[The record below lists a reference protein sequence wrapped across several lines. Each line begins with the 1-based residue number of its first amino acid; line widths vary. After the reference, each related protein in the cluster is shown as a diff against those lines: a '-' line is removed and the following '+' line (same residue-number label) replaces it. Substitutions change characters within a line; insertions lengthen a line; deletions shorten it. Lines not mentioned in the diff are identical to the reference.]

1 MIVPITFYIGMLW
14 FLVERFVSNSQ
25 GNAIQNIGQQ
35 TNYMVS
41 AILNGIFGIVVETTI
56 FLFVL
61 IRGGIDDLIIYS
73 LTGIYISYLREANF

>member
-1 MIVPITFYIGMLW
+1 MIVPITFYIGAFW
-14 FLVERFVSNSQ
+14 VRTCANSA

-41 AILNGIFGIVVETTI
+41 AILNGIFGIVVETVI

-73 LTGIYISYLREANF
+73 LTGAWLTSL